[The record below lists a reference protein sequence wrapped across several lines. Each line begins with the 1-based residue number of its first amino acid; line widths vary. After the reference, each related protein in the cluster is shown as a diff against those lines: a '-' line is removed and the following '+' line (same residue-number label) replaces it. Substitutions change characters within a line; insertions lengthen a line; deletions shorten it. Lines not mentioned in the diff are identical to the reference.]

1 MRGMYVW
8 EDVKSLVD
16 ADLRFNL
23 GIDDTD
29 EDFDKYCELFQELI
43 EKLHH
48 VKELKLANWCIQVR
62 NSEFSLSRSHDKYS
76 KSYFSVY
83 IVNKCSFFVCHL
95 SIWYLRIEV

>member
-29 EDFDKYCELFQELI
+29 EDFDKYCELFQELL

-48 VKELKLANWCIQVR
+48 VKELKLANWCIQVLTVL
-62 NSEFSLSRSHDKYS
+62 EVKALRSPLLNAK
-76 KSYFSVY
+76 V
-83 IVNKCSFFVCHL
+83 
-95 SIWYLRIEV
+95 